1 MLEHLRLVDLSDRE
15 ILLTLVEVADEDSF
29 AHAEEIAAKLGMKG
43 DNAKRCVITRLSW
56 LSRYGAVEREL
67 LYDELGVPQTTRGG
81 KLKLGQGWKPTEI
94 GYSIANGQLKQNQTK
109 MLEGLTDAQMLSVTR
124 YVAEQARGMGNF
136 TSSKLIEREW
146 RHRWTRQNGW
156 TRP

>member
-1 MLEHLRLVDLSDRE
+1 MLEHLRLADLSDRE

-67 LYDELGVPQTTRGG
+67 LMDEYGIPMTTRAGEV
-81 KLKLGQGWKPTEI
+81 KKGQGWKPTEI
-94 GYSIANGQLKQNQTK
+94 GQQIANGQLKSNQTK

-146 RHRWTRQNGW
+146 RHRWTRENGW